1 MSAVLTDLPY
11 PPATWRRPAL
21 ALALVLLG
29 ILVLYFETARLMV
42 GVWSRSDTFAHAF
55 LVPPISAWLIWRD
68 RDRLRNLVPRPSVLW
83 LLPLAAGA
91 LAWLVGDVAGVNAAT
106 QFALV
111 FMMVVS
117 VPLMLGW
124 AVARAML
131 FPLLFLFFCVPVGE
145 FLLPLLME
153 ATADFTVAAVRL
165 SGVPVYREGLQFVI
179 PSGYWSVVE
188 ACSGVRYLIASLMV
202 GSLFAYLNYQSLRR
216 RLIFVAVS
224 IIVPIVANWVRAY
237 IIVMLGHLSDN
248 RIATGVDHL
257 VYGWVFF
264 GIVITIMF
272 MIGARWSEPD
282 RVHEARP
289 AAGSP
294 APVVPGWATF
304 GLPLVL
310 VLAVLALPPLGV
322 KALERQTSSAPV
334 NLSLPAG
341 GAEGWTRVDETA
353 ALQPR
358 FHGAA
363 SQVQAVYERRGQRVG
378 VYVAYYRRQDA
389 ERKVVSS
396 SNMLVPSL
404 DSVWNAVA
412 TTRQTVS
419 VQGEPITWRRTQ
431 LLARLNRISGQQ
443 VPFLAWQ
450 SYWIDG
456 RWVEGDVQAKLD
468 GARTLLGGRGDD
480 AAVLILHAEGE
491 PEAASRVLTD
501 FVSTQLPALQQMLQ
515 RARDAR

>member
-11 PPATWRRPAL
+11 PPATWRRPAV

-29 ILVLYFETARLMV
+29 IVALYFETARLMV

-55 LVPPISAWLIWRD
+55 LVPPISLWLVWRD
-68 RDRLRNLVPRPSVLW
+68 RDRLVHLVPRPSLAW
-83 LLPLAAGA
+83 LLPLAAGG

-124 AVARAML
+124 TVARAML

-224 IIVPIVANWVRAY
+224 IVVPIVANWVRAY
-237 IIVMLGHLSDN
+237 IIVMLGHLSNN

-272 MIGARWSEPD
+272 VIGARWSEPD
-282 RVHEARP
+282 RVPVARP
-289 AAGSP
+289 AAGAVPP
-294 APVVPGWATF
+294 AALGWAIYA
-304 GLPLVL
+304 LPLV
-310 VLAVLALPPLGV
+310 VVMAVLALPPLAV
-322 KALERQTSSAPV
+322 RALERAISATPV
-334 NLSLPAG
+334 QLALPAAG
-341 GAEGWTRVDETA
+341 TDGWTRIEA
-353 ALQPR
+353 QAPLQPR
-358 FHGAA
+358 YVGAA
-363 SQVQAVYERRGQRVG
+363 SQVQAVYERRGERVG
-378 VYVAYYRRQDA
+378 VFVAYYRRQDA

-396 SNMLVPSL
+396 SNVLVPSL
-404 DSVWNAVA
+404 DPVWNAVSTA
-412 TTRQTVS
+412 RQSVT
-419 VQGEPITWRRTQ
+419 VQGEPMTWRSTQ
-431 LLARLNRISGQQ
+431 LLARLNRASGQP
-443 VPFLAWQ
+443 VPFVAWQ

-456 RWVEGDVQAKLD
+456 HWVDRDVQAKVD
-468 GARTLLGGRGDD
+468 GARTLLSGRGDD
-480 AAVLILHAEGE
+480 AAVLILHAEGD
-491 PEAASRVLTD
+491 PTAAGRVLAD
-501 FVSTQLPALQQMLQ
+501 FVSTQLPALQQALQ
-515 RARDAR
+515 RTRDAR